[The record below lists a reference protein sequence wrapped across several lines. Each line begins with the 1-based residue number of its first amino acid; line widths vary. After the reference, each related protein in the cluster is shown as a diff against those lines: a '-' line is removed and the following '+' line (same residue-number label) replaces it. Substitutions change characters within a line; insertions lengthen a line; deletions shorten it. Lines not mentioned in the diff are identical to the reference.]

1 MRFLTGG
8 LELPSEEGLGLIRG
22 ADSQEV
28 PPQATRQTNAELS
41 LALEDLTLSTAQG
54 LADLKTLISLEI
66 EELSRGPRFAYK
78 PGAEV
83 YHAVASAHPLMTREH
98 HETRC
103 GWSFGMAPN
112 ARRYD
117 VEPKGLQIRRNG

>member
-1 MRFLTGG
+1 M
-8 LELPSEEGLGLIRG
+8 
-22 ADSQEV
+22 
-28 PPQATRQTNAELS
+28 
-41 LALEDLTLSTAQG
+41 TLSSAQG
-54 LADLKTLISLEI
+54 LADFKTLISLEM

-83 YHAVASAHPLMTREH
+83 YHAVASAHPLMTPEH

-117 VEPKGLQIRRNG
+117 VEPKGLQIRRNGQMIPVRPCLICWGPQLDRRDHLPLASAAAALRAGVV